1 MAQIEVTINGR
12 SYNVACAEGEE
23 AHVGRLAA
31 YVEQKVE
38 TLIQSVG
45 QAGDARLLLM
55 ASLLIADELA
65 EAEQALDRAEQGM
78 PPAEP
83 AVSRLAAAEDMAAAR
98 SIDQL
103 ALRLEAIAVRLER
116 D

>member
-1 MAQIEVTINGR
+1 MAQVEVTINGR
-12 SYNVACAEGEE
+12 SYTVACAAGEE

-38 TLIQSVG
+38 TLVQSVG

-65 EAEQALDRAEQGM
+65 EAEQALDRAEQGLQ
-78 PPAEP
+78 PAEP
-83 AVSRLAAAEDMAAAR
+83 SVSRLAAAEELAAAR
-98 SIDQL
+98 TIDQL